1 MSDVDDTDASD
12 EAARDERER
21 IRERKRRRLRE
32 RLEGGDARDGTAGS
46 DANGGGDAGVTE
58 APTEPVD
65 VSGPEALQ
73 TLVDDHDVVLV
84 DCYADWC
91 GPCQMMEPTVEAEG
105 RRRRQPGARPTAR
118 RAWRPDVRP
127 LRRRTARRPV
137 RRCPGPNHARRR
149 DHERGRLTG
158 AVRRRS
164 APPCRFSD
172 RSAYIGGRARAAH
185 DDGDGARPVF
195 DGRPQRRPSV
205 RRRTSGRVCDP
216 PQGCS
221 WGRQDHLRPPRSHG
235 RPSRHRAV
243 HQPRR
248 ADCLPP

>member
-91 GPCQMMEPTVEAEG
+91 GPCQMMEPTVEALASETDAVVAKVDVDANQG
-105 RRRRQPGARPTAR
+105 LAQQLGARGVPTFVLYADGQPVDR
-118 RAWRPDVRP
+118 FVGAQD
-127 LRRRTARRPV
+127 RTTL
-137 RRCPGPNHARRR
+137 
-149 DHERGRLTG
+149 EG
-158 AVRRRS
+158 A
-164 APPCRFSD
+164 
-172 RSAYIGGRARAAH
+172 ITNAA
-185 DDGDGARPVF
+185 A
-195 DGRPQRRPSV
+195 
-205 RRRTSGRVCDP
+205 
-216 PQGCS
+216 
-221 WGRQDHLRPPRSHG
+221 
-235 RPSRHRAV
+235 
-243 HQPRR
+243 
-248 ADCLPP
+248 

>member
-46 DANGGGDAGVTE
+46 DADGGGDAGVTE

-91 GPCQMMEPTVEAEG
+91 GPCQMMEPTVEALASETDAVVAKVDVDANQG
-105 RRRRQPGARPTAR
+105 LAQQLGARGVPTFVLYADGQPVDR
-118 RAWRPDVRP
+118 FVGAQD
-127 LRRRTARRPV
+127 RTTL
-137 RRCPGPNHARRR
+137 
-149 DHERGRLTG
+149 EG
-158 AVRRRS
+158 A
-164 APPCRFSD
+164 
-172 RSAYIGGRARAAH
+172 ITNAA
-185 DDGDGARPVF
+185 A
-195 DGRPQRRPSV
+195 
-205 RRRTSGRVCDP
+205 
-216 PQGCS
+216 
-221 WGRQDHLRPPRSHG
+221 
-235 RPSRHRAV
+235 
-243 HQPRR
+243 
-248 ADCLPP
+248 